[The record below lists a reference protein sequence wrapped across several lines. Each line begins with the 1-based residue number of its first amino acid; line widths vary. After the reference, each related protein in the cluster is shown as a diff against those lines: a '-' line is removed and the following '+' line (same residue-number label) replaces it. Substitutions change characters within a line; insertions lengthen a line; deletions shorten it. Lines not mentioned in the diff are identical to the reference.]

1 MKGLALII
9 VSAVLMS
16 YASSAQQSQCDYK
29 IEIMI
34 DGEEFEPE
42 DFTWRMK
49 ATKIEGKSTNITGT
63 AKIEAD
69 GKTVKSY
76 KPWTS
81 ASIAKQKTSNEY
93 TPNLKPGEYEIIAE
107 IKVDCDDTNNG
118 NNKDTKTIN
127 IKGEKEENK
136 KSKSDE
142 REIANS
148 ELTDKKQTQ
157 STSIQSTA
165 IKQQKPAIAEET
177 DNVIQLNTNNKNNQK
192 PQITAYQVKQPD
204 IIYKSSNEKAKSLI
218 MIFLLTL
225 SILLNI
231 ILLWRR

>member
-29 IEIMI
+29 IEILV
-34 DGEEFEPE
+34 DGEEFEPA

-49 ATKIEGKSTNITGT
+49 ATKVEGKSTNITGT

-177 DNVIQLNTNNKNNQK
+177 DNMIQLNTNNKNNQK